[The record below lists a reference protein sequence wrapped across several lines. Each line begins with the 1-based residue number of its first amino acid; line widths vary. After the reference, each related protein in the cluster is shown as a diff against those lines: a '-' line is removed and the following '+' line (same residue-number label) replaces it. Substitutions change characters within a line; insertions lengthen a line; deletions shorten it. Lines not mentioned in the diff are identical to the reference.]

1 MFLVEPRLVKL
12 RVSTTNW
19 GYAQIIFQL
28 AFLASGLQKGC
39 YNGQMELEHPISA
52 LIYAC
57 GELKI

>member
-1 MFLVEPRLVKL
+1 MFLVEPGLVKF
-12 RVSTTNW
+12 SAHW

-28 AFLASGLQKGC
+28 ALLARGLQKVY